1 MAEDREASRGTP
13 VRLRQTTNDVPDPTV
28 NKIKN
33 EQFKVWKKTI
43 PSLYQYITSLKPRY
57 ASPAGVAGSVRKTIA
72 FTDEAERRMEN
83 GVLHTSVLVSL
94 GRDVY
99 RQGCVLP
106 LGVHLEEADG
116 GGALPDPEFEDSM
129 GLQEQLRPVWT
140 HPSAD
145 VAGMAY
151 VGRADVAAVVV
162 ATDGSVAWFRSGAPR
177 PVQTLPPV
185 AGSVAEVDLAVSED
199 GQLAVVVQS
208 GIDGDNAHTVLRVV
222 DNGDALGK
230 VLHTVRLSEAAV
242 VHAVKFQGSHIFVTC
257 SSDNTVR
264 FWDARTPA
272 EPLWHLHGVR
282 DGRFVAVAPSPLV
295 GTVFATGSDTGV
307 IKLWD
312 IRAVIAATA
321 DEPAAELTRLV
332 HPDGD
337 AVVELLFSADTP
349 TQFVSVGAPGNVYHW
364 DVEPLLQ
371 LPGEDD
377 PNESARDS
385 DELQQQCLKFL
396 HTVGG
401 RRTLGPIPK
410 RKTVAWHPTFG
421 DVVGCI
427 DADGLITV
435 YKPYFGRPDDP
446 DADDDSLQ

>member
-1 MAEDREASRGTP
+1 MSRCTA
-13 VRLRQTTNDVPDPTV
+13 VRLRRSTNIHYPDPTV

-43 PSLYQYITSLKPRY
+43 PSLYQYITSLRPRY
-57 ASPAGVAGSVRKTIA
+57 ANHAGAAGGVRKSIA
-72 FTDEAERRMEN
+72 FTDEVERRVEN
-83 GVLHTSVLVSL
+83 GVLHTTVLVSL
-94 GRDVY
+94 GRDIY
-99 RQGCVLP
+99 KQACVLP
-106 LGVHLEEADG
+106 VGVHLEEAEAG
-116 GGALPDPEFEDSM
+116 AALPDPEFEDSM
-129 GLQEQLRPVWT
+129 GLQELLRPAWT

-145 VAGMAY
+145 VASMAY
-151 VGRADVAAVVV
+151 VGRADVAVVAV
-162 ATDGSVAWFRSGAPR
+162 ATDGNVAWFRGGATH
-177 PVQTLPPV
+177 PVQTLAPV
-185 AGSVAEVDLAVSED
+185 AAGSVAEVDLAVSAD
-199 GQLAVVVQS
+199 GQLAIVAQS
-208 GIDGDNAHTVLRVV
+208 SIDGDGAHTVLRVV
-222 DNGDALGK
+222 GNGEALGQ
-230 VLHTVRLSEAAV
+230 VLHTVRLEEAAA

-264 FWDARTPA
+264 FWDARKPA
-272 EPLWHLHGVR
+272 EPLWRLHGGR
-282 DGRFVAVAPSPLV
+282 DGRFVSVAPSPLV

-321 DEPAAELTRLV
+321 EEPAAELARLV

-337 AVVELLFSADTP
+337 AVVEILFSSDAP

-364 DVEPLLQ
+364 DVEPLMQ
-371 LPGEDD
+371 LPAEDD
-377 PNESARDS
+377 PSESARDS

-401 RRTLGPIPK
+401 RRTLGAIPK
-410 RKTVAWHPTFG
+410 RKTVAWHPTFS
-421 DVVGCI
+421 DVVGCV

-435 YKPYFGRPDDP
+435 YKPYFGRADDP